1 MKKFIL
7 FLIAIFCINSFV
19 STIEAKPNS
28 YKQYRKTIK
37 CNAKRSFRKFH
48 KHRRGK
54 NYGRFKSKFTNKTY
68 KGHKPLYVHQKC
80 KFAKRNP
87 PR

>member
-7 FLIAIFCINSFV
+7 FLIAIFCISGFT
-19 STIEAKPNS
+19 STIEAKSNR
-28 YKQYRKTIK
+28 YTQYQKSVKR
-37 CNAKRSFRKFH
+37 NAKRSTRKFH

-54 NYGRFKSKFTNKTY
+54 NYGRFKSNLTGKTL
-68 KGHKPLYVHQKC
+68 KGHQPLYVHQKC